1 MMTISMMTTSMMTTS
16 GGVPYDLSHN
26 AVHVI
31 SALPAYIVLPQSIMG
46 RSHGTSAYIVVLPQ
60 SIIERSD
67 GTPPELDRL
76 TDKHE

>member
-1 MMTISMMTTSMMTTS
+1 MMTTS

-46 RSHGTSAYIVVLPQ
+46 RSHGTPAYIVVLPH
-60 SIIERSD
+60 SIMGRSH
-67 GTPPELDRL
+67 GTPQVEQTDRQ
-76 TDKHE
+76 T